1 MLSVAAL
8 LNGVDARDAGV
19 ARLFE
24 RVRDIPFRFAAH
36 RDADTLLA
44 LPPEHEDR
52 LLGIARR
59 PSFARAVVPQP
70 NEWLDPRHEAW
81 HSSSAESRAR

>member
-24 RVRDIPFRFAAH
+24 RVRDIFAAH

-44 LPPEHEDR
+44 LPPEHEYR
-52 LLGIARR
+52 LLGIAHRT
-59 PSFARAVVPQP
+59 SFSRAVVPQP
-70 NEWLDPRHEAW
+70 NEWLDPRREAW